1 MNSLNNPF
9 FESNENINYN
19 SYSNIN
25 HFENESFHVNL
36 LGNENQ
42 DFNDNNNYLSIN
54 NQNWNEDANDNME
67 ENGAAPLISNNYE
80 EEFHLNDFSFLNASN
95 LLGVEIDSKDIL
107 FNNSNNNI
115 ILENE
120 ENEHNNIEIKN
131 IEKKEPNFQKGDYIS
146 STPIG
151 DNDIIDNSDNNSN
164 SKLINSQ
171 DNNGMNLLEN
181 NNLSNSSSSQSTNKS
196 SVLNVSK
203 SNNQLNNSSLE
214 TLTPPKQSEEKID
227 FTPKKGKR
235 KRSKSKTKTPKTKNR
250 LKFKPEGIR
259 KKIKSRLHKKL
270 KTIYNEKLKK
280 SNSLMFFDFLPQSFI
295 TDVSINNNKAYLKL
309 TMRNLLTK
317 IFGTRAKDKEKL
329 SINKKVLQYLDSN
342 PDIKIESGVDKFL
355 DSTYKDIIQEYI
367 DGNLF
372 EEDLNKLRE
381 EKESEDYIEKYN
393 YIAKHLIEFYEGDG
407 KIKKR
412 LKS

>member
-54 NQNWNEDANDNME
+54 NQNLNEDANDNME

-227 FTPKKGKR
+227 FTPKKAKR

>member
-1 MNSLNNPF
+1 MLSLNNPF
-9 FESNENINYN
+9 FDSNENINHYSS
-19 SYSNIN
+19 SYVN
-25 HFENESFHVNL
+25 HVENESFDVNL
-36 LGNENQ
+36 LGNESH
-42 DFNDNNNYLSIN
+42 DFNINNNYLNIN
-54 NQNWNEDANDNME
+54 NQNMNEDNNDNME
-67 ENGAAPLISNNYE
+67 ENGAAPLISNDYG
-80 EEFHLNDFSFLNASN
+80 LNDFSFLNASN
-95 LLGVEIDSKDIL
+95 PLGVEIDSKDIL

-115 ILENE
+115 IIENE
-120 ENEHNNIEIKN
+120 ENEHNLIEAKE
-131 IEKKEPNFQKGDYIS
+131 IEKKKEPNFQKGDYIS
-146 STPIG
+146 STPVG
-151 DNDIIDNSDNNSN
+151 DIDNIDNSDNNSN

-171 DNNGMNLLEN
+171 DNNETNILEN

-203 SNNQLNNSSLE
+203 SNNQLNNNPNE
-214 TLTPPKQSEEKID
+214 TLTPPKQTEENNND
-227 FTPKKGKR
+227 FTPKKIKR

-329 SINKKVLQYLDSN
+329 SINKKVLQYLDAN

-355 DSTYKDIIQEYI
+355 DSTYKDIIQEYVE
-367 DGNLF
+367 GNLF

-381 EKESEDYIEKYN
+381 EKESEEYIEKYN
-393 YIAKHLIEFYEGDG
+393 YIAKHLIEFYESDG

>member
-54 NQNWNEDANDNME
+54 NQNLNEDANDNME

-146 STPIG
+146 E
-151 DNDIIDNSDNNSN
+151 DDII
-164 SKLINSQ
+164 
-171 DNNGMNLLEN
+171 
-181 NNLSNSSSSQSTNKS
+181 
-196 SVLNVSK
+196 
-203 SNNQLNNSSLE
+203 
-214 TLTPPKQSEEKID
+214 
-227 FTPKKGKR
+227 R
-235 KRSKSKTKTPKTKNR
+235 
-250 LKFKPEGIR
+250 
-259 KKIKSRLHKKL
+259 
-270 KTIYNEKLKK
+270 Y
-280 SNSLMFFDFLPQSFI
+280 
-295 TDVSINNNKAYLKL
+295 
-309 TMRNLLTK
+309 
-317 IFGTRAKDKEKL
+317 
-329 SINKKVLQYLDSN
+329 
-342 PDIKIESGVDKFL
+342 
-355 DSTYKDIIQEYI
+355 
-367 DGNLF
+367 
-372 EEDLNKLRE
+372 EDCYGR
-381 EKESEDYIEKYN
+381 I
-393 YIAKHLIEFYEGDG
+393 
-407 KIKKR
+407 
-412 LKS
+412 